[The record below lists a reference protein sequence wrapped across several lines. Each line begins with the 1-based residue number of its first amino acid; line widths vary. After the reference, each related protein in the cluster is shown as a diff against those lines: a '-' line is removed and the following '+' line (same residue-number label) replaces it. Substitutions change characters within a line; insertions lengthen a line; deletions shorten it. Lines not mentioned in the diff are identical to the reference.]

1 MKNFEVYAFV
11 KDNEILTDT
20 HLFLFEHRLS
30 AVFSLYLFSL
40 TFACKDIK
48 LYKIADFNIHS
59 GILPLDRQY
68 ICDYHSGIDLA
79 KELLLDP
86 IYKDSPITIE
96 YLINLKADVDTAI
109 KNKYIG
115 EENGK
120 ISETCEKKSEESN
133 NNLG

>member
-1 MKNFEVYAFV
+1 MKQFEVYAFV

-48 LYKIADFNIHS
+48 LYKIADFNVQS
-59 GILPLDRQY
+59 GILLSERTFV
-68 ICDYHSGIDLA
+68 CDFYCGIDLA

-86 IYKDSPITIE
+86 IYKGSPITID
-96 YLINLKADVDTAI
+96 YLVNLKADVDTAI
-109 KNKYIG
+109 KNKFLG
-115 EENGK
+115 EEDERVFKSIEN
-120 ISETCEKKSEESN
+120 KSEEGNTTSD
-133 NNLG
+133 

>member
-1 MKNFEVYAFV
+1 MKEFEVYAFV

-48 LYKIADFNIHS
+48 LYQIADFNVRS
-59 GILPLDRQY
+59 GLLPLERSF
-68 ICDYHSGIDLA
+68 ICDFHTGIDLA

-86 IYKDSPITIE
+86 IYKDSPITID
-96 YLINLKADVDTAI
+96 YLVNLKADVDTAI
-109 KNKYIG
+109 KNKFLG
-115 EENGK
+115 ENDERIIKSIEN
-120 ISETCEKKSEESN
+120 KSEESN
-133 NNLG
+133 TSSD